1 MKDKAERS
9 RPNFKDVFG
18 AERTLEDVQEALISQ
33 PQLYDYIRQLDEY
46 VDYLDQQ
53 SKEEARVVPYQT
65 CPKCDGQGSVSK
77 PPYVPGD
84 VHQWSS
90 TSINFICDVCN
101 GAKIIP
107 MHSGLDD

>member
-53 SKEEARVVPYQT
+53 SKEEAKERYDKAIEYWNNTVVPKI
-65 CPKCDGQGSVSK
+65 PNKILMDGPQPCEIRK
-77 PPYVPGD
+77 ALR
-84 VHQWSS
+84 
-90 TSINFICDVCN
+90 I
-101 GAKIIP
+101 A
-107 MHSGLDD
+107 SGIDD

>member
-1 MKDKAERS
+1 MKDKADELRKQFQQENS
-9 RPNFKDVFG
+9 RDDLFTVFHVKW
-18 AERTLEDVQEALISQ
+18 LEQKLI
-33 PQLYDYIRQLDEY
+33 
-46 VDYLDQQ
+46 DQQ

-65 CPKCDGQGSVSK
+65 CPKCNGQGSVSK

-107 MHSGLDD
+107 MHSGIDD